1 MYNSI
6 HPINIVYR
14 KPQGAPNQGQ
24 GQGRGIEI
32 VIDERAQNKQ
42 PQETSGAL
50 ENPSRGRGM
59 GQRDGREFPNGAK
72 VAIDYSKSKINI
84 SQVLTDFRSTVLA
97 INAPKDVSDEV
108 SAYLTL
114 VEKESL
120 KDAPSRQ
127 VIVSNL
133 KNASRISDD
142 YIAKTLNK
150 PSKVVEGWVDALFL
164 QDIILKA
171 DSSQINP
178 DFRVQLP
185 ETVEKSAV
193 PAVAPIEPKVAQAP
207 LPQVS
212 APTQEPAVATIEP
225 ATATV
230 QATSS
235 QTEISEQQY
244 IPDKS
249 AAQELPPAYKEF
261 MNVFNTGKKLSKQ
274 NKPKEALVAFAK
286 SIDAAQKADN
296 VDFKG
301 AAHLERGKIFD
312 RYDHVNYALGEYNEA
327 TKCEDADIKTHA
339 HIKMA
344 QIYDDYAKFEPAVAH
359 YHCAVSF
366 SGNNPSGQSRAL
378 KGLGGMHARRFD
390 RANAETFNGLAVD
403 VAKNADNPKVSGKI
417 YREVAQDYTYLGE
430 SKKALEC
437 LKRSTA
443 AFAGLRNANETNEQ
457 IAQNYV
463 EAAKVMRELGNEA
476 KANSLLSKALQY
488 QNIA

>member
-14 KPQGAPNQGQ
+14 KQQGAQSQGK
-24 GQGRGIEI
+24 GRGVEI
-32 VIDERAQNKQ
+32 TIDERAQNKQ
-42 PQETSGAL
+42 LQQTPDSFES
-50 ENPSRGRGM
+50 PSRGRGAN
-59 GQRDGREFPNGAK
+59 QQEGREFPNGAK

-108 SAYLTL
+108 AGYLAAI
-114 VEKESL
+114 EAESL
-120 KDAPSRQ
+120 KDSPSRQ

-133 KNASRISDD
+133 KNASRVSDN

-171 DSSQINP
+171 DPSHVNP
-178 DFRVQLP
+178 DFKVQLP
-185 ETVEKSAV
+185 ETAGKN
-193 PAVAPIEPKVAQAP
+193 
-207 LPQVS
+207 
-212 APTQEPAVATIEP
+212 P
-225 ATATV
+225 ATASLSAESQIV
-230 QATSS
+230 Q
-235 QTEISEQQY
+235 
-244 IPDKS
+244 IPAQLES
-249 AAQELPPAYKEF
+249 TPAQESATVTTVESTVATPESTPKQSNYAEEQHISNKLAKQEVPPAYKEF

-296 VDFKG
+296 VDFEG

-312 RYDHVNYALGEYNEA
+312 RYDHVNYALGEYNAA
-327 TKCEDADIKTHA
+327 TKCNNDDIKTHA
-339 HIKMA
+339 HLKMA
-344 QIYDDYAKFEPAVAH
+344 QIYDDYAKFEPAVNH

-366 SGNNPSGQSRAL
+366 SGDNPSGQSRAL

-390 RANAETFNGLAVD
+390 VSNAEIFNDLAVD
-403 VAKNADNPKVSGKI
+403 AAKSADNPKVAGKI

-430 SKKALEC
+430 NKKALEC
-437 LKRSTA
+437 LKLSTA
-443 AFAGLRNANETNEQ
+443 AFAGLNDKGETNEQ
-457 IAQNYV
+457 IAQNYI
-463 EAAKVMRELGNEA
+463 EASKVMRELGNEA
-476 KANSLLSKALQY
+476 KAKSLLSKALQY
-488 QNIA
+488 KVA